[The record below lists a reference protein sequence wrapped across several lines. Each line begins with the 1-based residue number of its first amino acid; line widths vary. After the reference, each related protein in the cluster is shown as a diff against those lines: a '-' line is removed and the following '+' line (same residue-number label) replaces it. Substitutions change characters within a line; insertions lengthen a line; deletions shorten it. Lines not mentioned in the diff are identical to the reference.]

1 VRECVK
7 SLCVCLCVCV
17 CERETVS
24 ERRREK
30 LRDGDMQEGGV
41 SLKEDRGVQLDL
53 M

>member
-1 VRECVK
+1 M
-7 SLCVCLCVCV
+7 CVCMCVCAR
-17 CERETVS
+17 ERLGK
-24 ERRREK
+24 K